1 MESLLER
8 DVLIRL
14 TEKGFAVT
22 TRSTGL
28 PETWVEY
35 ETSAAGEPA
44 AELEVV
50 RSVKNTKI

>member
-28 PETWVEY
+28 PESWVEY
-35 ETSAAGEPA
+35 ETSAAGEPVG
-44 AELEVV
+44 ELEVV
-50 RSVKNTKI
+50 RSVKNTK